1 VKPLEAQSGAELV
14 HQVDCRLARLAWIAS
29 AVGAI
34 FVFNSIGFLIP
45 IFLDPDERTRLAL
58 TNAPAIIA
66 YLAVFGFLIRRHTA
80 RHLRETLRW
89 IVEDREPD
97 EREHRRTLNLA
108 LYGVKFALLGWIAA
122 IPLFAALS
130 VATQSWGWGAVVG
143 ATVWCGAETT
153 CALIYLAS
161 ERILRPVT
169 ARALAVGPAASN
181 VAPGVRGRLV
191 MAWLLCTGVPLL
203 GVLVVSVVGIAKPD
217 VHSQYV
223 ASAALFLGGVAMV
236 VGLLAT
242 VFAAKAIAEPLT
254 AVRDGLEQIRGGDL
268 DAKVAVD
275 DGSEVG
281 LVQAGFN
288 RMAEGLRERSRIREL
303 FGFQVGE
310 DVARAALREG
320 ARLGGEE
327 REIGALFVD
336 IVGST
341 SMALDMP
348 PTQVVQLLNRFFT
361 VVVEVVEDEGGLVDK
376 FQGDAAMCVFGTP
389 VSRDDPAGDALRAA
403 RRLAERLSTDVPEI
417 DFGVGISAGIAVAG
431 NVGAEHR
438 FEYTVIGDPVN
449 EACRLSELAKQ
460 RPCRVLASSA
470 ALERAS
476 EEESVVWSVY
486 DSEVLRGRGVATE
499 VAQPR

>member
-1 VKPLEAQSGAELV
+1 MAQKSGAELV
-14 HQVDCRLARLAWIAS
+14 HEVNCRLARLAWIAS

-45 IFLDPDERTRLAL
+45 IFLDPDDRTRLAL
-58 TNAPAIIA
+58 TNAPAIVA
-66 YLAVFGFLIRRHTA
+66 YLVVFGFLIRRHTS
-80 RHLRETLRW
+80 RHLGRTLAW

-108 LYGVKFALLGWIAA
+108 LYGVKFALLGWLVAV
-122 IPLFAALS
+122 PLFAALAA
-130 VATQSWGWGAVVG
+130 VTQSWGWAAVVG
-143 ATVWCGAETT
+143 ATVWCGGETT
-153 CALIYLAS
+153 CALMYLAS

-169 ARALAVGPAASN
+169 ARALAVRPAASN

-217 VHSQYV
+217 ADSQYV
-223 ASAALFLGGVAMV
+223 ASAALFLGAVAMS

-254 AVRDGLEQIRGGDL
+254 AVRDGLERIGEGDL
-268 DAKVAVD
+268 DVEVAVD

-281 LVQAGFN
+281 LVQSGFN
-288 RMAEGLRERSRIREL
+288 RMVEGLRERAQIRDL
-303 FGFQVGE
+303 LGRHVGE

-320 ARLGGEE
+320 AHLGGEE

-348 PTQVVQLLNRFFT
+348 PTHVVGLLNRFFH
-361 VVVEVVEDEGGLVDK
+361 VVVEVVEAEGGLVDK
-376 FQGDAAMCVFGTP
+376 FQGDAALCVFGTP
-389 VSRDDPAGDALRAA
+389 VSSEDPAGDALCAA
-403 RRLAERLSTDVPEI
+403 RALAERLASEVPEL
-417 DFGVGISAGIAVAG
+417 DFGIGISAGIAVAG

-449 EACRLSELAKQ
+449 EAARLSELAKE
-460 RPCRVLASSA
+460 RPSRVLASSA
-470 ALERAS
+470 ALDRAQEQECAAWIRS
-476 EEESVVWSVY
+476 
-486 DSEVLRGRGVATE
+486 DSAVLRGRGVATE
-499 VAQPR
+499 LAQPIT